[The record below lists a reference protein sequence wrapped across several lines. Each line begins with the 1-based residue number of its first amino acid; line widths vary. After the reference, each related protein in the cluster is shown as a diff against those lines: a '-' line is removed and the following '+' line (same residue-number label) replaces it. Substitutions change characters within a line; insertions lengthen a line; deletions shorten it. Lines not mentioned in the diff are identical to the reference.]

1 MSSTSVSQ
9 SKRSAQPRINA
20 EKRRAANVPLQA
32 SEFKIEW
39 LYSNLRWFYL
49 MAVTAVLGMSAFITT
64 VENAFTPQV
73 IALLITGATANL
85 LVMLLLMRNAFNKP
99 LSS

>member
-9 SKRSAQPRINA
+9 SRHTTQPGISTEQRQT
-20 EKRRAANVPLQA
+20 ANGPLQA

-49 MAVTAVLGMSAFITT
+49 MAVAAVLGTSAIITP
-64 VENAFTPQV
+64 VEEVFTP
-73 IALLITGATANL
+73 
-85 LVMLLLMRNAFNKP
+85 
-99 LSS
+99 